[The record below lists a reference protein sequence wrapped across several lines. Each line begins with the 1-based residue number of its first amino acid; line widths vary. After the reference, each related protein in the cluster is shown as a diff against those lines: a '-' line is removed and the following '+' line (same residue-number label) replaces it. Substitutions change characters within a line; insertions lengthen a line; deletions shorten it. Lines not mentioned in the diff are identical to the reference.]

1 MAIKRRLTYLI
12 DYLFGGD
19 ISAFAAAIDCSAKHL
34 FLVLQEGGA
43 VPVSLLVKIVTK
55 LDVTTDWLLLGN
67 KPLKQCKAFEE
78 ISEKVVSRQPLFNP
92 AAMAPAPRGRVMVP
106 CSRISGTTINTLAK
120 AIYAARVADAPVIF
134 LFDHL
139 ALKAGGRS
147 AILAALD
154 NGFMTALATTTATL
168 YRDFTPSQNRRH
180 QVIRRAIMFAAR
192 TGIGL
197 GEGVTRWARANV
209 SSNRSLFV
217 VADRHNVPITV
228 HAQFGDAADYFGAYA
243 SNGRFGAELGA
254 ASYTDLLIFTEQ
266 IRRFVTTEKSVC
278 VNATKNQAMESLLL
292 NAIAAAYRTTRER
305 QGCVYTIDKQLLPFV
320 VERCQKVFEGYSSAN
335 SGKIRG

>member
-1 MAIKRRLTYLI
+1 MKYLI

-19 ISAFAAAIDCSAKHL
+19 ISAFAAAIDCSAPYL
-34 FLVLQEGGA
+34 FTVLQERGV
-43 VPVSLLVKIVTK
+43 VPVSLLVRIVTK
-55 LDVTTDWLLLGN
+55 LDVTPDWMLLGN

-92 AAMAPAPRGRVMVP
+92 AAMSPAPPGRVMVP
-106 CSRISGTTINTLAK
+106 CSRISGSTINTLAK

-139 ALKAGGRS
+139 ALKADGR
-147 AILAALD
+147 AALLD
-154 NGFMTALATTTATL
+154 LLGYGFATAFATTTATL

-180 QVIRRAIMFAAR
+180 EVIRRATLFAAR
-192 TGIGL
+192 TGVGL

-209 SSNRSLFV
+209 VSNRSLFV

-243 SNGRFGAELGA
+243 SSGRFGAELGA

-266 IRRFVTTEKSVC
+266 VRRFVTTEKSVC

-292 NAIAAAYRTTRER
+292 NAIAAAYRTTKKRH
-305 QGCVYTIDKQLLPFV
+305 GCVYKIDKQLLPFV
-320 VERCQKVFEGYSSAN
+320 VERCQKVFEGYYSAN
-335 SGKIRG
+335 SGKICG